1 MAKTQFFLIIRI
13 SVDIARVSGERAPW
27 PLEKIYYISQICSIV
42 FVILQNIIMIIQ
54 SALTLSKNK

>member
-13 SVDIARVSGERAPW
+13 SVDIAGERAPW